1 MTIKLKYF
9 YFTKIILFILAVV
22 SITACQTSTTKS
34 DKTQVSKSEL
44 STEVKQKYAYA
55 LQLMGAGNNDAALK
69 MLNDV
74 SDLNDSLSGPYVNRG
89 LIYLK
94 LNDKTKAEQQF
105 KDAIDRNAEN
115 VTALNQLGVLLR
127 EKKDFAGAR
136 TNYEAALSAN
146 ENHANSHLNLGI
158 LCDIYLQDK
167 PCAMQHFEAYLA
179 LKGEDE
185 AVENWV
191 VDLKEQL

>member
-1 MTIKLKYF
+1 MSINFKNLRF
-9 YFTKIILFILAVV
+9 AKILLLVLAVV
-22 SITACQTSTTKS
+22 SVTACQTTATKQ
-34 DKTQVSKSEL
+34 DKTQLSKSEL

-55 LQLMGAGNNDAALK
+55 LQLMGAGNNDAAFK
-69 MLNDV
+69 MLNNV
-74 SDLNDSLSGPYVNRG
+74 SKLNNSLSGPYVNRG

-94 LNDKTKAEQQF
+94 LNDKDKAEKQF
-105 KDAIDRNAEN
+105 KEALARNASN

-136 TNYEAALSAN
+136 TNYETALSID
-146 ENHANSHLNLGI
+146 ENHANTHLNLGI

-167 PCAMQHFEAYLA
+167 PCAMQHFQAYLA
-179 LKGEDE
+179 LNGDDE
-185 AVENWV
+185 AVANWV